1 MIKTLKF
8 LSQIETKIPK
18 KKATEKKK
26 NKAYFSFS
34 TALYFTLVAR
44 FGKEDFGRDHKLV
57 YVCNIIDYML
67 FSALPIQNV
76 APMGM
81 LKLSIKIYI
90 TKKKFLMIL

>member
-1 MIKTLKF
+1 M
-8 LSQIETKIPK
+8 
-18 KKATEKKK
+18 
-26 NKAYFSFS
+26 
-34 TALYFTLVAR
+34 VAR

-90 TKKKFLMIL
+90 TKKNSVDIFESLYPHTNCVVFLRVFQGSLAFLRIP

>member
-1 MIKTLKF
+1 M
-8 LSQIETKIPK
+8 
-18 KKATEKKK
+18 
-26 NKAYFSFS
+26 
-34 TALYFTLVAR
+34 VAR

-90 TKKKFLMIL
+90 TKKTRGPLTDVVMSVFMSENYQVYYII